1 KGIKRHF
8 LVDILGLIICV
19 VVHAANIQE
28 RDGAKLVLQKA
39 SRQSWPRLTKILS
52 DDGYSGQAM
61 RDFSLQHCGWE
72 FESVKRTELHKLR

>member
-1 KGIKRHF
+1 VNGDTTREKKIKGIKRHF
-8 LVDILGLIICV
+8 LVDILGLVICV

-39 SRQSWPRLTKILS
+39 SGQPLPRLKKILS

-61 RDFSLQHCGWE
+61 RDFS
-72 FESVKRTELHKLR
+72 